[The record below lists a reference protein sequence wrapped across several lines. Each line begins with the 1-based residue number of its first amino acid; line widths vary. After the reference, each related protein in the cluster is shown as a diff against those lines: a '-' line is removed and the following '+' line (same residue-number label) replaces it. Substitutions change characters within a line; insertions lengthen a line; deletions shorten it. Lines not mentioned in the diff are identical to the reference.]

1 MTSRIPQL
9 IEQSHLETNE
19 GEQFLPICIH
29 QEALSDVIPAWSAYW
44 LPIFEA
50 LTTQCTNPRREVRQL
65 AFNSLQRALF
75 SPELTSSDH
84 REWTAIFGEVLFPLI
99 LRLLKPEVFSSDRD
113 GMSETRVQAASLLC
127 KVFLQYL
134 VLLSDWDG
142 MLDLWLKIIDIMD
155 RLMNSGQGDS
165 LVCDNEIA
173 DIFLCTHA
181 NDFDLQEEAVPENLK
196 NVLLFMSSNGY
207 LVPPSQDPSKEKLW
221 SESWKRLDR
230 FLPDLK
236 KELALD
242 AEQEQQVKAGD
253 APALT
258 SADPPAPPAAEAEKP
273 EEKTE

>member
-19 GEQFLPICIH
+19 GEQFRQNYMYRIVTD
-29 QEALSDVIPAWSAYW
+29 SKPAWSAYW

-134 VLLSDWDG
+134 VLLSEWDG

-165 LVCDNEIA
+165 LV
-173 DIFLCTHA
+173 
-181 NDFDLQEEAVPENLK
+181 
-196 NVLLFMSSNGY
+196 SGR
-207 LVPPSQDPSKEKLW
+207 W
-221 SESWKRLDR
+221 
-230 FLPDLK
+230 
-236 KELALD
+236 
-242 AEQEQQVKAGD
+242 
-253 APALT
+253 ALT
-258 SADPPAPPAAEAEKP
+258 YL
-273 EEKTE
+273 